1 MTIITVSSP
10 QKIQEVKRLF
20 REYEAF
26 LNVDLCFQA
35 FESELA
41 NLPGKYAPPSGTL
54 LLAMDG
60 QKALGCGALRRFGP
74 IQDNT
79 CEMKRLYVCPEA
91 RGRGMGGDIARR
103 LVQEGVRL
111 GYNTMLLDTLDR
123 LVSAIHLYESL
134 GFVRTSPYYDNP
146 LPGVVYWRLD
156 LRGRK

>member
-156 LRGRK
+156 LRG